1 MARLSGLVRR
11 RRMVL
16 STLGL
21 AETMPA
27 ALRPS
32 LVIQRRAISNGLL
45 GDSVFWKIVAVALF
59 LRGPL
64 EGTFGR
70 KSERLARYG
79 VGPGHSVR
87 GEHDQTA
94 HAQAAQGHGHHQEGA
109 AGQGAGRA
117 GRSELPAV
125 TIES

>member
-59 LRGPL
+59 LRGRSRAPSA
-64 EGTFGR
+64 GSRNGWP
-70 KSERLARYG
+70 A
-79 VGPGHSVR
+79 
-87 GEHDQTA
+87 TA
-94 HAQAAQGHGHHQEGA
+94 S
-109 AGQGAGRA
+109 AGSAGN
-117 GRSELPAV
+117 S
-125 TIES
+125 

>member
-1 MARLSGLVRR
+1 MRKRSVRVNIFSR
-11 RRMVL
+11 ER
-16 STLGL
+16 STFADAGPR
-21 AETMPA
+21 T

-32 LVIQRRAISNGLL
+32 LVIQRKAISNGLL

-70 KSERLARYG
+70 KSERLARYS

-87 GEHDQTA
+87 VSTIKPLTRKQRKATGITKKALIDKA
-94 HAQAAQGHGHHQEGA
+94 
-109 AGQGAGRA
+109 RA
-117 GRSELPAV
+117 ELDDPNFRP
-125 TIES
+125 

>member
-45 GDSVFWKIVAVALF
+45 GDSVFWKIV
-59 LRGPL
+59 
-64 EGTFGR
+64 
-70 KSERLARYG
+70 
-79 VGPGHSVR
+79 VGCMST
-87 GEHDQTA
+87 GESRT
-94 HAQAAQGHGHHQEGA
+94 EPI
-109 AGQGAGRA
+109 
-117 GRSELPAV
+117 L
-125 TIES
+125 T

>member
-32 LVIQRRAISNGLL
+32 LVIQRKAIANGLL

-87 GEHDQTA
+87 VSTVKPLTRKQRKATGITKKALVDKA
-94 HAQAAQGHGHHQEGA
+94 
-109 AGQGAGRA
+109 RA
-117 GRSELPAV
+117 ELQDPNFRP
-125 TIES
+125 

>member
-1 MARLSGLVRR
+1 MARFGLSGLVRR

-32 LVIQRRAISNGLL
+32 LVIQRKAISKGLL

-70 KSERLARYG
+70 RSERIARYG
-79 VGPGHSVR
+79 VGPGHAVR
-87 GEHDQTA
+87 VSTSRPLTRKERKATGITKKMLYDKA
-94 HAQAAQGHGHHQEGA
+94 
-109 AGQGAGRA
+109 RA
-117 GRSELPAV
+117 ELQDPNFRP
-125 TIES
+125 

>member
-1 MARLSGLVRR
+1 MALNLSVLVRR

-16 STLGL
+16 NTLGL
-21 AETMPA
+21 AETVPS

-32 LVIQRRAISNGLL
+32 LIVQRNAISKGLL

-70 KSERLARYG
+70 KPERLGRYG

-87 GEHDQTA
+87 VSTSKPLTRKQRKATGITKKEL
-94 HAQAAQGHGHHQEGA
+94 QAKA
-109 AGQGAGRA
+109 RA
-117 GRSELPAV
+117 ELQDPNFRP
-125 TIES
+125 

>member
-1 MARLSGLVRR
+1 MARLSALVRR

-21 AETMPA
+21 AETVPT

-32 LVIQRRAISNGLL
+32 LVIQRKAISNGLL

-70 KSERLARYG
+70 KSERLARYS

-87 GEHDQTA
+87 VSTIKPLTPKQRKATGITKKALQDKA
-94 HAQAAQGHGHHQEGA
+94 
-109 AGQGAGRA
+109 RA
-117 GRSELPAV
+117 ELDDPNFRP
-125 TIES
+125 